1 MGQVIEGRSGT
12 PVDSTEDGK
21 LRVSATM
28 HTEHNEEAIDGKGF
42 FFPIDGVATNGAEH
56 IAVIKNTSSTTL
68 LITSIT
74 LFVAAF
80 KDSTRVKIFLNETF
94 TYAAGGDDITP
105 TNLKS
110 GTVGGAEGVF
120 KTIASAG
127 TDITT
132 FAGTSVIGGIYVFER
147 YPLQFQDPGGWIVP
161 TGQVFSLYNIGNDN
175 TFYGGIDFFYHN
187 L

>member
-1 MGQVIEGRSGT
+1 MGQVLEGRNGV
-12 PVDSTEDGK
+12 PVDATSDGK

-28 HTEHNEEAIDGKGF
+28 HTEHNEEAIVGKGF

-56 IAVIKNTSSTTL
+56 IAVIRNTSSTTL
-68 LITSIT
+68 LVTSIK
-74 LFVAAF
+74 LFVATF
-80 KDSTRVKIFLNETF
+80 KADTRVKIYLNETF
-94 TYAAGGDDITP
+94 TYAAGGTAIIP

-110 GTVGGAEGVF
+110 GIVGGAEGDF
-120 KTIASAG
+120 YTIAAAG

-132 FAGTSVIGGIYVFER
+132 FGGTSVIGGIYVFTTT
-147 YPLQFQDPGGWIVP
+147 PLQFADPGGWVVP

-175 TFYGGIDFFYHN
+175 TFYGGIDFYYHN